1 MLAAKLL
8 STKKLFKMKQLKIYL
23 FCLSF
28 VISGIAFGQEMKA
41 KKYDDP
47 TWVSIGM
54 IKFKAMGKS
63 KAMKI
68 VDDYFSKA
76 DEAAGIKSPTVYHL
90 VGGEYDM
97 MVVWEMSEGIE
108 TLNYETS
115 PEDVKWFGEMTKLTG
130 GQDKTMEKLE
140 EFYSYVDGWESTI
153 ARKE

>member
-1 MLAAKLL
+1 
-8 STKKLFKMKQLKIYL
+8 MKNLKIYL
-23 FCLSF
+23 FCLLF
-28 VISGIAFGQEMKA
+28 IVSGMAFSQEMKA

-54 IKFKAMGKS
+54 VKFKAMSKS

-68 VDDYFSKA
+68 VDNYFAKA
-76 DEAAGIKSPTVYHL
+76 DEAAGIKPPTIFHL

-108 TLNYETS
+108 SLNYETS

-130 GQDKTMEKLE
+130 GQEQTMDKLE
-140 EFYSYVDGWESTI
+140 EFYSYVANWESVI